1 MGLIASA
8 NVGEKN
14 GLFEP
19 VHGSAPDIAGK
30 NIANPSAMIFS
41 ACMMLNYLG
50 EHEEARKLEK
60 AMKDV
65 LREGKVVTPDLG
77 GSAST
82 MEMAGEVKR
91 KFKALNM

>member
-1 MGLIASA
+1 
-8 NVGEKN
+8 
-14 GLFEP
+14 
-19 VHGSAPDIAGK
+19 
-30 NIANPSAMIFS
+30 
-41 ACMMLNYLG
+41 
-50 EHEEARKLEK
+50 
-60 AMKDV
+60 MKDG